1 MKKHQFLDTL
11 KSELSPL
18 SKEEVQDILRDQ
30 SEYIDEAIRAGRLE
44 DAVIRSLGNPKDF
57 ALNLL
62 TETKIKNAEQSSKL
76 GTQVKLTVSAVFA
89 ILALAPLN
97 LIFVLGPFLAIV
109 ACLFAGWTT
118 SVAVFLCAV
127 IFIFVF
133 LFKLIFI
140 PIGFWLQ
147 LSMILFLIGWVA
159 GSLLAFNLM
168 SLITKLLTKGTLSY
182 LRWNFDFIK
191 NQR

>member
-1 MKKHQFLDTL
+1 MKKQQFLDTL
-11 KSELSPL
+11 KNELSPL
-18 SKEEVQDILRDQ
+18 SNEEIQDILRDQ
-30 SEYIDEAIRAGRLE
+30 SEYIDEAIRAGRQE
-44 DAVIRSLGNPKDF
+44 DEVILSLGNPKDF

-62 TETKIKNAEQSSKL
+62 TESKIKNAEQSSKI
-76 GTQVKLTVSAVFA
+76 GTQLKLTVSAVFA

-97 LIFVLGPFLAIV
+97 LIFVLGPFLALV

-118 SVAVFLCAV
+118 SVAIFLCAV
-127 IFIFVF
+127 IFFFVF

-140 PIGFWLQ
+140 PIGIWLQ
-147 LSMILFLIGWVA
+147 LSMLLFLIGWIT

-168 SLITKLLTKGTLSY
+168 SMITKLFTQGTLSY